1 MRIIRMIKHLFI
13 KQSDYTSLFSSAI
26 TEGFK
31 DAFKEM
37 GYQLKK
43 DSTKK

>member
-1 MRIIRMIKHLFI
+1 MIKHLFI
-13 KQSDYTSLFSSAI
+13 KQSEYASRFSAAI

-43 DSTKK
+43 DGTKK